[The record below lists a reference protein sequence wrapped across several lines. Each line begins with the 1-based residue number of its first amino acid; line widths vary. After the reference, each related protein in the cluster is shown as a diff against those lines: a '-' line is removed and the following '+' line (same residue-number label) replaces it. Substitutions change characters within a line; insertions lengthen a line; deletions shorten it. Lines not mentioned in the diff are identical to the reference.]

1 MRVTKV
7 IALILA
13 LTLMLCSL
21 TGCIYPGY
29 LGDDP
34 ELCSVAW
41 ANLVAIRGHWSDG
54 EMQGGPYMD
63 VVDTDSYGRVLFSY
77 TERQWIKDEKG
88 NYKESV
94 YLVVMQKKDD
104 TTAYYYPEDCYY
116 HVKVEVLETDEEKY
130 VFDTEVIEALKLL
143 NDWEKP
149 IDLAK
154 CDSTEIVTK
163 KPDGKI
169 ENGDNHQFLDDIIRR
184 YHEHSGRYI
193 SPKNISFYD
202 YSRFVVADDY
212 GRELWTV
219 YTSFEEHTEKVVTNY
234 SYIFLVVLMPDGSC
248 DETTVVMLKDP
259 YNAQDAVKSIKAAN
273 NWNKP
278 IE

>member
-77 TERQWIKDEKG
+77 TERQWIEDEHG

-94 YLVVMQKKDD
+94 YLIVMQKKDD

-184 YHEHSGRYI
+184 YHELSGRYI

-219 YTSFEEHTEKVVTNY
+219 YTSFEEHTEKVVTYY
-234 SYIFLVVLMPDGSC
+234 SYTFLIVLMPDGSC
-248 DETTVVMLKDP
+248 DETTVVMLEDT
-259 YNAQDAVKSIKAAN
+259 YNAQDTVKSIKAAN

>member
-77 TERQWIKDEKG
+77 TERQWIEDEHG

-94 YLVVMQKKDD
+94 YLIVMQKKDD

-184 YHEHSGRYI
+184 YHELSGRYI

-212 GRELWTV
+212 GRDLWTV
-219 YTSFEEHTEKVVTNY
+219 YTSFEEHTEKVVTYY
-234 SYIFLVVLMPDGSC
+234 SYTFLIVLMPDGSC
-248 DETTVVMLKDP
+248 DETTVVMLEDT
-259 YNAQDAVKSIKAAN
+259 YNAQDTVKSIKAAN